1 MAKIAATEE
10 RTLIV
15 SASVDEVYGFFTN
28 PALLREET
36 PEVERFELL
45 GPGTA
50 RWVLAEKAE
59 KGIRFQADYTVEYSG
74 DGGDRVTWRTVGAI
88 GQGEQGGQGGQGPGS
103 GNLDVTGEV
112 RLRRLDDRRTEIRY
126 RETLTPDLP
135 ITPILAALFRPIV
148 AREVRADI
156 GRFLDRVA
164 RRFSGER
171 DQEMTASEAT
181 R

>member
-15 SASVDEVYGFFTN
+15 SASLEEVYGFFSS

-45 GPGTA
+45 GPGKA
-50 RWVLAEKAE
+50 RWVLTEKAE
-59 KGIRFQADYTVEYSG
+59 KGIRFQADYTVEYKG
-74 DGGDRVTWRTVGAI
+74 VGGDRVTWRTVTGR
-88 GQGEQGGQGGQGPGS
+88 GEGS
-103 GNLDVTGEV
+103 GNLDVMGEV
-112 RLRRLDDRRTEIRY
+112 LLRRLGDRRTEIRY

-135 ITPILAALFRPIV
+135 ITPILAALFKPIV

-164 RRFSGER
+164 RRFGGE
-171 DQEMTASEAT
+171 QGQSASEAT
-181 R
+181 P